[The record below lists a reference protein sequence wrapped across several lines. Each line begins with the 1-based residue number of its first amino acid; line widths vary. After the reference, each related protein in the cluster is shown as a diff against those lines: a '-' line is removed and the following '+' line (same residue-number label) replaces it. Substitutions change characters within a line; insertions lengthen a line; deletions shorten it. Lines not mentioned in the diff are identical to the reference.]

1 VTTGTDESAALL
13 GTATRAAESVKS
25 QLLSAFRGPMSKD
38 FKRDRHDI
46 VTVHDTASEK
56 QIISVIFDEVPDSTI
71 IGEEGG
77 TNGRGRIHWHIDP
90 IDGTSNFSRGL
101 DGWCVSIAATID
113 DEVVAGVILHPCSG
127 DLFSADLTGAW
138 LNGATLVSAAAPDEL
153 DATIVSSFP
162 NAKDLGLFGDDAMFA
177 QLRLINSFQAVRN
190 LGSGALNLAYVAA
203 GWADATMGFAT
214 NSWDIGAGLFILEQ
228 AGGRFFGYR
237 SGVPASPKY
246 SASDYFAV
254 GAGGTY
260 LTLRNVIE
268 SYSARL

>member
-1 VTTGTDESAALL
+1 MTSIDESAALRE
-13 GTATRAAESVKS
+13 TAMRAAHSVDG
-25 QLLSAFRGPMSKD
+25 QLLAAFRVPMDKD

-46 VTVHDTASEK
+46 VTVYDKASEK

-77 TNGRGRIHWHIDP
+77 TNGDGRVHWHIDP

-101 DGWCVSIAATID
+101 AGWCVSIAAAIE
-113 DEVVAGVILHPCSG
+113 DELVAGVILHPCSG
-127 DLFSADLTGAW
+127 DLFSADLTGAR
-138 LNGATLVSAAAPDEL
+138 LNGAPLVSAAATDEL

-162 NAKDLGLFGDDAMFA
+162 NAKDLGLFGADAMAA
-177 QLRLINSFQAVRN
+177 QMRLLESFQAVRN

-203 GWADATMGFAT
+203 GWADATMGFTT
-214 NSWDIGAGLFILEQ
+214 NSWDISAGLFILEQ
-228 AGGRFFGYR
+228 AGGSFFGYR
-237 SGVPASPKY
+237 NGLPATPKY

-254 GAGGTY
+254 GAGAAY
-260 LTLRNVIE
+260 PTLQNVVE